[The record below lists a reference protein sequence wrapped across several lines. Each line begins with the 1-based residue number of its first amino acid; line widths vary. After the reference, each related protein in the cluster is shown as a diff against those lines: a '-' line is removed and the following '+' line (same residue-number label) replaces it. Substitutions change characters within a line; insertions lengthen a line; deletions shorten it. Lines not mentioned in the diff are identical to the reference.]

1 MRLMQLVISLEIGG
15 TERLVA
21 DLARRLRVEADITLC
36 CLDRLGVWG
45 EELQREGIP
54 VHCLRRSP
62 GVDLRTVWRLGRL
75 LRRHRID
82 ILHCHQYSALFYGA
96 LASLLSPSTKVLFT
110 EHGRAYPDIVSR
122 KRALGNLAL
131 ARLADG
137 ITSVSHAVRQALVDF
152 ERLPARRIQV
162 VYNGVEPQLYTAPLE
177 TAAFQRVALGI
188 APEELAIGTVGRLD
202 PVKDH
207 LTLIEAF
214 AIVRQHLPQVKLFIV
229 GDGEMRVQLEC
240 AIRTHHLTHAVS
252 ILGFR
257 ADVPSLLAAFDVFA
271 LSSRNEGM
279 PVTILEAMAA
289 GLPVVATAVGDNP
302 SIVEDGMTGRLCP
315 CGEPGQF
322 AHTLIELLR
331 DESARRRMGIAGR
344 ERVLQHFTSERMLKQ
359 YRSIYDSLMGNNS
372 LCAVSL
378 DSSITKVE

>member
-1 MRLMQLVISLEIGG
+1 MRLMQLVLSLEIGG
-15 TERLVA
+15 TERLVV
-21 DLARRLRVEADITLC
+21 DLARRLRGETEIALC

-54 VHCLRRSP
+54 LYCLQRRH
-62 GVDLRTVWRLGRL
+62 GVDLRAVWRLGGM
-75 LRRHRID
+75 LRRQRID
-82 ILHCHQYSALFYGA
+82 LLHCHQYSAFFYGA
-96 LASLLSPSTKVLFT
+96 LASVLSPSTKVLFT

-122 KRALGNLAL
+122 KRALGNRLLAP
-131 ARLADG
+131 LADG
-137 ITSVSHAVRQALVDF
+137 ITSVSQAVKLALVNL
-152 ERLPARRIQV
+152 EQLPARRIQV
-162 VYNGVEPQLYTAPLE
+162 VYNGVEPRLYTVPPE
-177 TAAFQRVALGI
+177 TAAVQRAALGI
-188 APEELAIGTVGRLD
+188 APNELAIGTVGRLD

-214 AIVRQHLPQVKLFIV
+214 VIVRRQLPQVKLFIV
-229 GDGEMRVQLEC
+229 GDGEMRATLER
-240 AIRTHHLTHAVS
+240 AIRLHHLEQAVS

-257 ADVPSLLAAFDVFA
+257 ADIPLLLSAFDVFA
-271 LSSRNEGM
+271 LASRNEGM

-302 SIVEDGMTGRLCP
+302 SIVEDGTTGRLCP
-315 CGEPGQF
+315 SEQPGQF
-322 AHTLIELLR
+322 AQGLIELLR

-344 ERVLQHFTSERMLKQ
+344 ERLLQRFTSERMLKQ
-359 YRSIYDSLMGNNS
+359 YRSIYDSLMENDS